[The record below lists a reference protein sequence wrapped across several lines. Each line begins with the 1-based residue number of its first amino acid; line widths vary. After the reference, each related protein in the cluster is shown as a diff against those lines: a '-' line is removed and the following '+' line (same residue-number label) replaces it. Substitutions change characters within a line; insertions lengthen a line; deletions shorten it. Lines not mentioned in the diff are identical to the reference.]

1 MKSLTVTH
9 MDRAGTSTEMALDWR
24 TITFGE
30 LTPAELYAILQLRQ
44 DVFIIEQ
51 DCIYPDLD
59 NLDPMAAHMSA
70 WRDSEIMA
78 YQRCLPPGV
87 SYPESSLGRIVVAQA
102 GRGLQ
107 LGRELVQ
114 RGIDYN
120 RSCWP
125 LSNIQIGAQAHL
137 QDFYG
142 SLGFTPLGAEYIED
156 GIAHRHM
163 VLACAA

>member
-1 MKSLTVTH
+1 MKSLTATH
-9 MDRAGTSTEMALDWR
+9 TARADTNTEMALDWR
-24 TITFGE
+24 TVAFGE
-30 LTPAELYAILQLRQ
+30 LTPAELYAILKLRQ

-59 NLDPMAAHMSA
+59 NLDPMATHMSA
-70 WRDSEIMA
+70 WKDGEIMA
-78 YQRCLPPGV
+78 YQRCLSPGV
-87 SYPESSLGRIVVAQA
+87 SYRESSLGRIVVAPA

-125 LSNIQIGAQAHL
+125 SSNIQIGAQAHL
-137 QDFYG
+137 QGFYG
-142 SLGFTPLGAEYIED
+142 SLGFTPLGDEYIED

-163 VLACAA
+163 LLDCAA

>member
-1 MKSLTVTH
+1 MKSPTVTH
-9 MDRAGTSTEMALDWR
+9 TAQAGTSTEMTLHWR
-24 TITFGE
+24 TAAFGE
-30 LTPAELYAILQLRQ
+30 LSPEDLYAILQLRQ
-44 DVFIIEQ
+44 NVFIIEQ

-59 NLDPMAAHMSA
+59 NLDSASTHMSA
-70 WRDSEIMA
+70 WRDDEIVA

-87 SYPESSLGRIVVAQA
+87 SYAESSIGRIVVAPA

-120 RSCWP
+120 LSRWP
-125 LSNIQIGAQAHL
+125 MSNIQIGAQAHL
-137 QDFYG
+137 QGFYG
-142 SLGFTPLGAEYIED
+142 SLGFTPLGDEYIED

-163 VLACAA
+163 LLECAA